1 MKAIIHIQE
10 INSTQVS
17 EITAKTIEDA
27 IWAYAHNSA
36 FDWDDFDC
44 ARLMRYPESEDIKW
58 MEFEFI
64 TEKLVVRHVYG
75 ERYTAQWADL

>member
-1 MKAIIHIQE
+1 MIAIIHIQE

-27 IWAYAHNSA
+27 IWAYAYNAA
-36 FDWDDFDC
+36 FDWEHFEF
-44 ARLMRYPESEDIKW
+44 ARLMRYPKSEDINW

-64 TEKLVVRHVYG
+64 TEKLIVRHIYG
-75 ERYTAQWADL
+75 ERYTAQWVEL